1 VSVVKLVN
9 TTDLKSVASYGLR
22 VQVPPLTPIAT
33 IIWRYVMSIID
44 DLMGASRQ
52 PSPNTLMSGLVRVPR
67 GLLVKAAERIAELEV
82 LCDLEVRTAED
93 IVESLLAETDQA
105 AHDIVQALR
114 NAGMLR

>member
-1 VSVVKLVN
+1 MN
-9 TTDLKSVASYGLR
+9 
-22 VQVPPLTPIAT
+22 
-33 IIWRYVMSIID
+33 IID
-44 DLMGASRQ
+44 DLIGASRQ
-52 PSPNTLMSGLVRVPR
+52 ASHNALSSSVLVPR
-67 GLLVKAAERIAELEV
+67 GLLVKAAERITELEV